1 MALETLGIPEDL
13 ASVLSNLELKKL
25 GVPVWKLQKRRNGYS
40 VSIFWRNAEQC
51 DSIPNAR
58 AYGQPTNRRSLRSR
72 LRMEAYNEKKALK
85 RQGESDSLDRVRDT
99 GIPAGSDGAK
109 QLWCETPPAASCHHS
124 LELGHLPLTPCHTL
138 DHPVTQAPPP
148 EQEEIDPGPN
158 ADPMHC

>member
-1 MALETLGIPEDL
+1 
-13 ASVLSNLELKKL
+13 
-25 GVPVWKLQKRRNGYS
+25 
-40 VSIFWRNAEQC
+40 
-51 DSIPNAR
+51 
-58 AYGQPTNRRSLRSR
+58 
-72 LRMEAYNEKKALK
+72 MEAYNEKKALK

-109 QLWCETPPAASCHHS
+109 QSRCETPPAASCHHS

-158 ADPMHC
+158 TDPIVDLSTCSSVVYDER